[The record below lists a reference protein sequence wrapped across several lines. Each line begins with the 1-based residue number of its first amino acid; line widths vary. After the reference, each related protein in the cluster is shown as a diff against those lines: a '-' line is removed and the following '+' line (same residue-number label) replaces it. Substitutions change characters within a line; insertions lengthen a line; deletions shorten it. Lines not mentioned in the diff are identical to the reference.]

1 MMGRTRSGVF
11 FALLALLAAL
21 GLLAAL
27 HAAHRQSGAAERFA
41 ANRALA
47 RWVVLT
53 DLCLFTDARYTR
65 HPSLADRHSPFQ
77 DSPLALE
84 HFPSGSLAPPPAH
97 LAGKEWR
104 NPDDGR
110 PDSRGG
116 QP

>member
-1 MMGRTRSGVF
+1 MRSTRSGAF
-11 FALLALLAAL
+11 FALVALLAAL
-21 GLLAAL
+21 GLLAGL
-27 HAAHRQSGAAERFA
+27 DAARRQSSAAARFA

-47 RWVVLT
+47 RWVVFT
-53 DLCLFTDARYTR
+53 DLCFFTDARYTR

-97 LAGKEWR
+97 LAGTSWR
-104 NPDDGR
+104 RPEDGG
-110 PDSRGG
+110 PDSRSG